1 MGQGKTIGLYF
12 GTFNPIHIGHLNI
25 AHYFAQYSKLD
36 EVWLV
41 VTPRN
46 PLKIKQSLLADY
58 HRAAL
63 VDIALEDYPQLKT
76 SRVEFDLP
84 QPNYTVNTLAV
95 LQEQNPEHSFA
106 LIMGED
112 NLQNLD
118 KWKNYEWLL
127 EHIPILV
134 YPRISHLENSPSKS
148 KITGNITHVK
158 APIFE
163 LSSTFIRKS
172 IERGLDIRPM
182 LPEKVWRYIDEM
194 NFYKKKPPSL

>member
-1 MGQGKTIGLYF
+1 MGQSKTIGLYF

-25 AHYFAQYSKLD
+25 AHYFAHHSNLD

-41 VTPRN
+41 VTPEN
-46 PLKIKQSLLADY
+46 PLKNKQSLLAYY

-63 VDIALEDYPQLKT
+63 VDIALEDYPRLKT

-95 LQEQNPEHSFA
+95 LQEQNPEHRFA

-112 NLQNLD
+112 NLQNLH

-134 YPRISHLENSPSKS
+134 YPRISGREESRSKTYH
-148 KITGNITHVK
+148 KGNITQVK
-158 APIFE
+158 APVFE
-163 LSSTFIRKS
+163 LSSTYIRKR
-172 IERGLDIRPM
+172 IERGADIRPM

>member
-1 MGQGKTIGLYF
+1 MKKNKSIGLYF

-25 AHYFAQYSKLD
+25 AHYFAHQSPLD

-41 VTPRN
+41 VTPQN
-46 PLKIKQSLLADY
+46 PLKNKKSLLADY

-63 VDIALEDYPQLKT
+63 VDIAIEDYPRLKT
-76 SRVEFDLP
+76 CRVEFDLP

-95 LQEQNPEHSFA
+95 LQEQYSEHRFS
-106 LIMGED
+106 LIMGQD
-112 NLQNLD
+112 NLGHLH
-118 KWKNYEWLL
+118 KWKNYQWLL

-134 YPRISHLENSPSKS
+134 YPRLSSEKTLDSEIVPTQLNGD
-148 KITGNITHVK
+148 ITPIN

-163 LSSTFIRKS
+163 LSSTFIRRS
-172 IERGLDIRPM
+172 IKLGNDIRPM

-194 NFYKKKPPSL
+194 NFYK

>member
-112 NLQNLD
+112 NLQNLH

-134 YPRISHLENSPSKS
+134 YPRISHLENSPSKA
-148 KITGNITHVK
+148 KNTGNITHVK